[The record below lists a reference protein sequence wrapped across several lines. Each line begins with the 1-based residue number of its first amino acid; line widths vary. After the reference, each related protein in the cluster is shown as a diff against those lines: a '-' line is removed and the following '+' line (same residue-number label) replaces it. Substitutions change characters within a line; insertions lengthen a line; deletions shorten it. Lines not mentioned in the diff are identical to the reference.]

1 MKNHC
6 ARENTITIK
15 ACRRTSGRI
24 AIMNHQGRKSG
35 DIMPFAHCHLKRAV
49 IGRIV

>member
-15 ACRRTSGRI
+15 ACRRTSERI
-24 AIMNHQGRKSG
+24 AIMNYQGRKSG
-35 DIMPFAHCHLKRAV
+35 DIMPLTCLFAKHSLLK
-49 IGRIV
+49 

>member
-35 DIMPFAHCHLKRAV
+35 GIMPFAHSHLNRAL
-49 IGRIV
+49 IE